1 MQPLPEKI
9 RAFIAVRMSDEIE
22 AALTEFI
29 DALRTQR
36 DGIRWVRR
44 QNLHVTLKFLGPA
57 VDAQMIAPL
66 ADALHALAAAT
77 APFEL
82 RARGVGG
89 FPDLARPR
97 VIWVGLESAELAA
110 LCAHID
116 ETAAGC
122 GFERET
128 RPFAGHLTIG
138 RVRGWRGYRA
148 VRERL
153 EAARERDFGA
163 SRIDSMT
170 LYRSTLADNGS
181 IYDPLATFVL
191 RGERATT

>member
-1 MQPLPEKI
+1 MQPLPVKI
-9 RAFIAVRMSDEIE
+9 RAFIAVRLSDEIE
-22 AALTEFI
+22 AALTEFV
-29 DALRTQR
+29 DTLRTPR
-36 DGIRWVRR
+36 DGVRWVRR

-57 VDAQMIAPL
+57 VDSQMIPPL

-77 APFEL
+77 APLEL

-89 FPDLARPR
+89 FPELARPR

-110 LCAHID
+110 LCAQID
-116 ETAAGC
+116 EAAGRC

-138 RVRGWRGYRA
+138 RVRDWRSYRA
-148 VRERL
+148 VRARL

-170 LYRSTLADNGS
+170 LYRSTLAQNGS
-181 IYDPLATFVL
+181 IYDPLATFVF
-191 RGERATT
+191 RGARATT